1 MMDKRSPDSNSGEE
15 LIRKDTEEV
24 KLPHDQ
30 WNNPRLKE
38 LLEAQPLNPVNRPN
52 ILRDKIYAL

>member
-15 LIRKDTEEV
+15 PIRKDTEEV

-30 WNNPRLKE
+30 WNNPGLKE
-38 LLEAQPLNPVNRPN
+38 LLEAQPLNTVNRPN
-52 ILRDKIYAL
+52 IQVLSSR